1 MVLLHACL
9 LVQIFVQSDDV
20 DAWVLALRVSGLFF
34 LGHRQAVMRFTYW
47 RAAPALVHAKL

>member
-9 LVQIFVQSDDV
+9 LVQIFIQTYDMY
-20 DAWVLALRVSGLFF
+20 AWVLALRVSGLFF

>member
-9 LVQIFVQSDDV
+9 LVQIFVQTYDMH
-20 DAWVLALRVSGLFF
+20 AWVLAVRVSGLFF

-47 RAAPALVHAKL
+47 RAAPALVHAEL